1 MLQFSTQFC
10 KLGYIPWADRMQAL
24 RRSLAV
30 AVFKS
35 YGLAQSYRAMFSQF
49 KAESIQANMVEPTIM
64 VTMLAALGS
73 LIAVVF
79 ESFRRS
85 RCVSIRSCCGLFE
98 IERELEDPEDD
109 GEGDENENEPTRPRR
124 NSRPSR
130 RSSRSSTIEMTN
142 QEEEESSEQQT

>member
-1 MLQFSTQFC
+1 M
-10 KLGYIPWADRMQAL
+10 GMRD
-24 RRSLAV
+24 
-30 AVFKS
+30 
-35 YGLAQSYRAMFSQF
+35 MFSQF
-49 KAESIQANMVEPTIM
+49 KAESIQANMVEATMM

-85 RCVSIRSCCGLFE
+85 RCVMIKSCCGLFE
-98 IERELEDPEDD
+98 IERELEDED
-109 GEGDENENEPTRPRR
+109 EGDGNENETTRPRR

-130 RSSRSSTIEMTN
+130 RSSRSSSTIEMTSQ

>member
-1 MLQFSTQFC
+1 
-10 KLGYIPWADRMQAL
+10 
-24 RRSLAV
+24 
-30 AVFKS
+30 
-35 YGLAQSYRAMFSQF
+35 MFSQF

-98 IERELEDPEDD
+98 IERELEDPED
-109 GEGDENENEPTRPRR
+109 EGDEHENETRPRR

>member
-1 MLQFSTQFC
+1 
-10 KLGYIPWADRMQAL
+10 
-24 RRSLAV
+24 
-30 AVFKS
+30 
-35 YGLAQSYRAMFSQF
+35 
-49 KAESIQANMVEPTIM
+49 M

-98 IERELEDPEDD
+98 IERELEDQEGD
-109 GEGDENENEPTRPRR
+109 GEGDENENETTRPRR

-130 RSSRSSTIEMTN
+130 RVTRSSSNTIEMTN
-142 QEEEESSEQQT
+142 QEEEEEESSEQQT

>member
-10 KLGYIPWADRMQAL
+10 KLGYIPWGDGLQAL

-30 AVFKS
+30 AVSKS
-35 YGLAQSYRAMFSQF
+35 YGLAQSYRDMFSQF
-49 KAESIQANMVEPTIM
+49 KAESIQANMVEAAIM

-73 LIAVVF
+73 LITVMF

-85 RCVSIRSCCGLFE
+85 RCVTIKSCCGLFE
-98 IERELEDPEDD
+98 IERELEDEDD
-109 GEGDENENEPTRPRR
+109 NEGNENETTRPRR

-130 RSSRSSTIEMTN
+130 RERSSQE
-142 QEEEESSEQQT
+142 EEEESSQQQQT